1 MISETTDAS
10 ANRSSAAKNAAQ
22 VTRRKAGTIPK
33 VKNERGAP
41 APSAQQEMEAHA
53 GTPTKTGDLPVRSHL
68 EKGISELQGL
78 HEVLLSDDLDPRVLA
93 DFRDAL
99 NRVRTAAWAAQQ
111 YVARKETDQDSTSV
125 LSFLAGERIRAAYQL
140 CQAISED
147 LKRPDIAVPAGSL
160 IQLCEVMSALTEQLK
175 GTVNRLG

>member
-1 MISETTDAS
+1 MISETKDAIADRCS
-10 ANRSSAAKNAAQ
+10 ASKNATQ
-22 VTRRKAGTIPK
+22 VTRRKAGTIRK
-33 VKNERGAP
+33 VKSEQI
-41 APSAQQEMEAHA
+41 AQA
-53 GTPTKTGDLPVRSHL
+53 GTPTEIGDLPVRSHL

-78 HEVLLSDDLDPRVLA
+78 HDVLLSDDLDPRVLA

-111 YVARKETDQDSTSV
+111 YVARKETHQDSISV

-160 IQLCEVMSALTEQLK
+160 IQLSEVMSALAEQLK
-175 GTVNRLG
+175 RIVNKLG